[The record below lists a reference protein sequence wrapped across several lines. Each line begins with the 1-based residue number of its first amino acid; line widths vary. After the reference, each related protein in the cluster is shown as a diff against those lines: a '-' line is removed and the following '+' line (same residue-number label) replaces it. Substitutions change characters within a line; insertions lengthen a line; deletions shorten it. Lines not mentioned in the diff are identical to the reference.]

1 MSVKLSSFEQMEA
14 FVKSHN
20 TRKKVAVA
28 CAHDDV
34 TLEAVLMAVD
44 KQVAQAILI
53 GKKAEI
59 ETLLREAGKEPEA
72 FEILDEADERAA
84 IDKAVAMVRGGQ
96 ADIPMKGLMHTATF
110 MRGIL
115 DKQTGL
121 LEPGELLSQASVF
134 EVEETGRMLIISD
147 CAVNIQPDAGQ
158 KVKIVENAAKL
169 AASLGIERPKIAMLS
184 ALELVN
190 PKIQGTVDAAEVAAR
205 LKDRYEIDGP
215 FALDNAVSESAAEHK
230 GIHSPVAGKAD
241 ILIVPDM
248 WSGNIFT
255 KALVFFAHMKSA
267 GTLNGLNSPVI
278 MTSRTD
284 TVENKYL
291 SILTAVLQT
300 IQ

>member
-1 MSVKLSSFEQMEA
+1 MKITSFEQMEA
-14 FVKSHN
+14 FVKGHAS
-20 TRKKVAVA
+20 RKKIAVA

-44 KQVAQAILI
+44 KGVADAVLI
-53 GKKAEI
+53 GKQGEI
-59 ETLLREAGKEPEA
+59 EALLRQFGKDPAA
-72 FEILDEADERAA
+72 FEIIDEADERAA
-84 IDKAVAMVRGGQ
+84 IDKAVAMVREGT

-134 EVEETGRMLIISD
+134 EVEETGKMLIISD
-147 CAVNIQPDAGQ
+147 CAVNIEPNVDQ
-158 KVKIVENAAKL
+158 KCKIVENAVKVAE
-169 AASLGIERPKIAMLS
+169 SLGIEEPKIAMLS
-184 ALELVN
+184 ALEVVN
-190 PKIQGTVDAAEVAAR
+190 PKIQGTVDAAEVTAR
-205 LKDRYEIDGP
+205 LKDKYQIDGP
-215 FALDNAVSESAAEHK
+215 FALDNAVSVEAAKHK
-230 GIHSPVAGKAD
+230 GIDSPIAGKAD

-255 KALVFFAHMKSA
+255 KGLVFFAHMKSA
-267 GTLNGLNSPVI
+267 GTLNGLRSPVV

-284 TVENKYL
+284 TIENKYY
-291 SILTAVLQT
+291 SILTSVLGT

>member
-1 MSVKLSSFEQMEA
+1 MKFSSFAQIEA
-14 FVKSHN
+14 FVRTNAAQK
-20 TRKKVAVA
+20 TVAVA

-34 TLEAVLMAVD
+34 TLDAVLMAVD
-44 KQVAQAILI
+44 RQVARAILI
-53 GKKAEI
+53 GKKGEI
-59 ETLLREAGKEPEA
+59 EELLRKEGKRPSHFEIIDEPE
-72 FEILDEADERAA
+72 ERAA
-84 IDKAVAMVRGGQ
+84 IDKAVAMVRDGR

-121 LEPGELLSQASVF
+121 LQPGELLSQASVF
-134 EVEETGRMLIISD
+134 EVPETGRMLVISD
-147 CAVNIQPDAGQ
+147 CAVNIQPDVEQ
-158 KVKIVENAAKL
+158 KVKIVENSVRV
-169 AASLGIERPKIAMLS
+169 AASLGIEQPKIAMLS
-184 ALELVN
+184 ALEVVN
-190 PKIQGTVDAAEVAAR
+190 PKIQGTVDAAEVTAR
-205 LKDRYEIDGP
+205 LKDKYQIDGP
-215 FALDNAVSESAAEHK
+215 FALDNAVSESAARHK
-230 GIHSPVAGKAD
+230 GISSPVAGKAD

-267 GTLNGLNSPVI
+267 GTLNGLDSPVV

-284 TVENKYL
+284 TTENKYL